1 MTVILK
7 TRMYQDLED
16 NVLWHY
22 LDKID
27 YPFCREGEDY
37 RTWYAGTEFTGCFF
51 RGYLEVFLY
60 PNLLDTRLKIPE
72 MYIWDSYYME
82 VIRE

>member
-16 NVLWHY
+16 NILWPY
-22 LDKID
+22 LDKLD

-37 RTWYAGTEFTGCFF
+37 RTWYAGTKFTGYFF
-51 RGYLEVFLY
+51 RGYLEIFLY

-72 MYIWDSYYME
+72 LFLYDSNYFE
-82 VIRE
+82 VVRE